1 MVWVVIAMFF
11 RTVSV
16 SRSLAHYVAVARMV
30 SDPRTDDVRDRLDHP
45 NQQQD
50 SSQHPQQP
58 MRRRSSHRAGC
69 RAFHPSSRKR
79 AKAVGSFLFA
89 RVSARLPASPGDGLP
104 QRYAIS

>member
-50 SSQHPQQP
+50 SNQHP
-58 MRRRSSHRAGC
+58 RSRCGDVPRIAQ
-69 RAFHPSSRKR
+69 A
-79 AKAVGSFLFA
+79 AVRFTLA
-89 RVSARLPASPGDGLP
+89 LASAPKP
-104 QRYAIS
+104 